1 MAGTSTGTGTG
12 TSDETTA
19 QGAPAQGATAQ
30 GPQAFEGRGVPDEI
44 SPLRRVIVHRPGPE
58 MQRLTPDTRE
68 RFLFD
73 EVLWLDRAR
82 AQHDEFTA
90 LLRREGA
97 EVLELTELLQDVLDE
112 PQARAELLAGALDP
126 GVLGAIAAQDLG
138 EALADLPSA
147 QLVTV
152 LIAGIT
158 VGELRELGVQPRS
171 IVLQRLTEDDLV
183 LDPLPN
189 HLFTR
194 DPSAWV
200 GDLVTVSPMHHTARR
215 RESLHL
221 ETVYRRHRLFT
232 GADGPRAV
240 FAPEAGRLGRGTV
253 EGGDV
258 MMLSPGTVAIG
269 LSERTTAVGAE
280 HLAAALLDAGAVDRV
295 IAVALPQRRS
305 MMHLDTVTTV
315 VDEESMVRYGPLGQ
329 VETYVIEKAG
339 DRLVSRAHAADEM
352 DQVLARGL
360 GVPTLRVITPQLDP
374 YTAAREQWDDSC
386 NVLALAPGKVV
397 AYERAAATNDHLRS
411 LGIEVLEIAGDEL
424 GRGRGGPRCMT
435 CPVLRG

>member
-1 MAGTSTGTGTG
+1 MAHTVSTG
-12 TSDETTA
+12 DTA
-19 QGAPAQGATAQ
+19 DPGATAPPPRAA
-30 GPQAFEGRGVPDEI
+30 GSGVRDEI
-44 SPLRRVIVHRPGPE
+44 SPLRRVIVHRPGLE
-58 MQRLTPDTRE
+58 MERLTPDTRE

-82 AQHDEFTA
+82 SQHEEFSA

-97 EVLELTELLQDVLDE
+97 EVLELTDLLTEVLDVPE
-112 PQARAELLAGALDP
+112 ARAELLDGALDEW
-126 GVLGAIAAQDLG
+126 VLGSIAAQDLR
-138 EALADLPSA
+138 EALADLPST

-158 VGELRELGVQPRS
+158 VGELQQLGVQPRS
-171 IVLQRLTEDDLV
+171 IVLQRLGEQDLV

-194 DPSAWV
+194 DSSMWV
-200 GDLVTVSPMHHTARR
+200 GDVAAVSPMRHTARR

-221 ETVYRRHRLFT
+221 ETLYRRHPLFT
-232 GADGPRAV
+232 GPDGPRRV
-240 FAPEAGRLGRGTV
+240 LAPETGKAGAGTV

-258 MMLSPGTVAIG
+258 MVLSESTVAVG

-280 HLAAALLDAGAVDRV
+280 HLAAGLLDAGVVDRV
-295 IAVALPQRRS
+295 IALALPQRRS

-329 VETYVIEKAG
+329 VESYVIEKVGA
-339 DRLVSRAHAADEM
+339 RLLSRAHPADEM
-352 DQVLARGL
+352 DQVLARGM
-360 GVPTLRVITPQLDP
+360 GVPSLRVITAPLDP
-374 YTAAREQWDDSC
+374 YSAAREQWDDSC
-386 NVLALAPGKVV
+386 NLLALAPGKVV

-411 LGIEVLEIAGDEL
+411 LGIEVLGLDGDEL

-435 CPVLRG
+435 CPVLRA